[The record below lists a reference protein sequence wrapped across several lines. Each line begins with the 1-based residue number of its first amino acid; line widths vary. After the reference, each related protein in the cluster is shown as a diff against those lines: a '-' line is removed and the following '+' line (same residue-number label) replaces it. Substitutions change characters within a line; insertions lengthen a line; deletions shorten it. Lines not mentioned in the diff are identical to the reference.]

1 MDGSWVGATLDEAER
16 AVSTGSPIGPSGF
29 WKAVDAVKRDPDL
42 IEQFADRIARIDRA
56 AFKTWALIAVP
67 IWPGTVL
74 IIGATL
80 IGLVLVGWS
89 YYLEG
94 TGSAVAFLLG
104 FGIILVTTH
113 GLTHL
118 VVGTLMGMRFT
129 HWFVGKLTQPQP
141 GVKLDYATYLRAPA
155 TSRAW
160 MHASG
165 AIVTKLMPFVFLGAA
180 IAAGVPTWVV
190 WALVVIGLVEIG
202 ADIVWSTKKSDWKKF
217 KREMEFVFSSRR
229 GEYRRSRGGGISSVR
244 VLICHGRDRAVG
256 LMHFLV
262 GADQFSEVG
271 RVFDVDRDQ
280 VSRDR
285 AFRPIE

>member
-1 MDGSWVGATLDEAER
+1 MRAMDGSRVGATLDEAER
-16 AVSTGSPIGPSGF
+16 AVSAGSPVGPSGF

-56 AFKTWALIAVP
+56 AFKTWVLIAVP
-67 IWPGTVL
+67 ILLGNML

-94 TGSAVAFLLG
+94 AGSALVFLLG

-129 HWFVGKLTQPQP
+129 HWFIGKLTQPQP

-155 TSRAW
+155 KSRAW

-190 WALVVIGLVEIG
+190 WALVVIGLVEIVV
-202 ADIVWSTKKSDWKKF
+202 DIVWSTKKSDWKKF
-217 KREMEFVFSSRR
+217 KREMEFVSPP
-229 GEYRRSRGGGISSVR
+229 GGGSTGEAGEGGPPQST
-244 VLICHGRDRAVG
+244 
-256 LMHFLV
+256 
-262 GADQFSEVG
+262 S
-271 RVFDVDRDQ
+271 
-280 VSRDR
+280 
-285 AFRPIE
+285 

>member
-1 MDGSWVGATLDEAER
+1 MKAMDGSRVGPTLDDAER
-16 AVSTGSPIGPSGF
+16 AVSAGLPVGPTGF

-42 IEQFADRIARIDRA
+42 IEQYAGRIARIDRA
-56 AFKTWALIAVP
+56 AFKQWALIAVP
-67 IWPGTVL
+67 IWLGNVL

-80 IGLVLVGWS
+80 VGLVLVGWT

-94 TGSAVAFLLG
+94 TTSALVFLLG

-118 VVGTLMGMRFT
+118 AVGTLMGMRFT
-129 HWFVGKLTQPQP
+129 HWFVGKLAQPQP

-180 IAAGVPTWVV
+180 IAAGVPDWVV
-190 WALVVIGLVEIG
+190 WALVVIGLVEI
-202 ADIVWSTKKSDWKKF
+202 AIDVVWSTKKSDWKKF
-217 KREMEFVFSSRR
+217 KREMEFGQSTS
-229 GEYRRSRGGGISSVR
+229 
-244 VLICHGRDRAVG
+244 
-256 LMHFLV
+256 
-262 GADQFSEVG
+262 
-271 RVFDVDRDQ
+271 
-280 VSRDR
+280 
-285 AFRPIE
+285 

>member
-1 MDGSWVGATLDEAER
+1 MRAMDGSQVEATLDEAER
-16 AVSTGSPIGPSGF
+16 AVSAGSPLGPTGF
-29 WKAVDAVKRDPDL
+29 WKAVDEVKRDPDL
-42 IEQFADRIARIDRA
+42 TEQFADRIARIDRA
-56 AFKTWALIAVP
+56 AFKTWVLIAVP
-67 IWPGTVL
+67 IWLGNVL

-80 IGLVLVGWS
+80 IGLVLVGWT

-94 TGSAVAFLLG
+94 VASALVFLFG

-129 HWFVGKLTQPQP
+129 HWFIGKLAQPQP

-190 WALVVIGLVEIG
+190 WALVVIGLVVIG
-202 ADIVWSTKKSDWKKF
+202 VDIVWSTKKSDWKKF
-217 KREMEFVFSSRR
+217 KREMEYVSPP
-229 GEYRRSRGGGISSVR
+229 RGGSS
-244 VLICHGRDRAVG
+244 GDAG
-256 LMHFLV
+256 E
-262 GADQFSEVG
+262 GGSPQST
-271 RVFDVDRDQ
+271 
-280 VSRDR
+280 S
-285 AFRPIE
+285 

>member
-16 AVSTGSPIGPSGF
+16 AVSAGSPVGPSGF
-29 WKAVDAVKRDPDL
+29 WKAVEAVKRDPDL
-42 IEQFADRIARIDRA
+42 TEQFADRIARIDRA
-56 AFKTWALIAVP
+56 AFKTWVLIAVP
-67 IWPGTVL
+67 IWLGNVL

-94 TGSAVAFLLG
+94 AGSAVVFLLG

-129 HWFVGKLTQPQP
+129 HWFIGKLTQPQP

-190 WALVVIGLVEIG
+190 WALVVIGLVDDRRRHRVVDEEIRLEEIQAG
-202 ADIVWSTKKSDWKKF
+202 DGVC
-217 KREMEFVFSSRR
+217 FSPRR
-229 GEYRRSRGGGISSVR
+229 GEYRRGRGGGTSSVH
-244 VLICHGRDRAVG
+244 VLIGHGRDRAVG
-256 LMHFLV
+256 LMHHLV
-262 GADQFSEVG
+262 GADQFVEIGWVL
-271 RVFDVDRDQ
+271 DVHRDQ
-280 VSRDR
+280 MSGHRSVG
-285 AFRPIE
+285 AVK